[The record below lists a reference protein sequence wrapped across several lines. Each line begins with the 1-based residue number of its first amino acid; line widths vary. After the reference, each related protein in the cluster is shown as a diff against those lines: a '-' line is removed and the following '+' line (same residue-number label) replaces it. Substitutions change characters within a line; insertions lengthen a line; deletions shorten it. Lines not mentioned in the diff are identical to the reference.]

1 METTTQELIYQL
13 LILVASGVLATI
25 GAYLKSYIKTKID
38 VTRYGFENDKL
49 ERIITNA
56 VDYAEQKASCY
67 AKKHS
72 ASLAGSQKLN
82 YARTYINMVDQNIVK
97 DYGDSLKL
105 MIERRVEQ
113 HIK

>member
-13 LILVASGVLATI
+13 LTLVASGVLATI
-25 GAYLKSYIKTKID
+25 GAYLSTYIKTKID
-38 VTRYGFENDKL
+38 VTKYGFENDKL

-56 VDYAEQKASCY
+56 VDYAEQKATSY

-72 ASLAGSQKLN
+72 LSLAGSQKLD
-82 YARTYINMVDQNIVK
+82 YARNYINMVDRNIVK

-105 MIERRVEQ
+105 MIERKVEQ